1 MARLEQNNQ
10 KGRGQMPP
18 VSKMLIIH
26 AQVTQE
32 VSDHYNIIKRLGQGT
47 FGKVLLAQDKKTGEP
62 VAIKLVRK
70 DRIALKDFVK
80 ELSISI
86 SLSGYHGIIATYP
99 MFYNTMD
106 YYIMTQELATAGTL
120 HHLIK
125 AKVGIPED
133 AVKRC
138 AAQLSTALD
147 YVHGRGLVHM
157 DLKPDNVFLM
167 DRDCY
172 NIKLGDFGLTRKA
185 GSFVSSKSNIIPYM
199 SPEMCDVKQNEFL
212 ILSPSVDTWALGVL
226 LYIALTGYMPWK
238 KAVEMDTRYQVYMH
252 WQKHVGLIPPPVFW
266 QKFTREALDMFNNLL
281 SRNCSARPSVLCVLN
296 YLHYPWKIQHH
307 Y

>member
-1 MARLEQNNQ
+1 MQ
-10 KGRGQMPP
+10 
-18 VSKMLIIH
+18 VIH
-26 AQVTQE
+26 AMKTEE
-32 VSDHYNIIKRLGQGT
+32 VSDIYQVIKRLGQGS
-47 FGKVLLAQDKKTGEP
+47 FGRVLLAQDKKTGEP

-70 DRIALKDFVK
+70 DRITLKDFVK

-125 AKVGIPED
+125 TKVGIPED

-138 AAQLSTALD
+138 AAQLSRALD

-172 NIKLGDFGLTRKA
+172 NVKLGDFGLTQKV
-185 GSFVSSKSNIIPYM
+185 GKLVSLQSHIIPYM
-199 SPEMCDVKQNEFL
+199 SPEMCDLKPDQYL
-212 ILSPSVDTWALGVL
+212 ILSPSVDTWALGIL
-226 LYIALTGYMPWK
+226 LYNALTGYSPWK
-238 KAVEMDTRYQVYMH
+238 EAVEGDTRFHAYVYWQEHIDQV
-252 WQKHVGLIPPPVFW
+252 PPPVSW
-266 QKFTREALDMFNNLL
+266 QKFTREALDMFNKLL
-281 SRNCSARPSVLCVLN
+281 SCEYSARPSILCVLN
-296 YLHYPWKIQHH
+296 YLRCPWTVQ
-307 Y
+307 YLS